1 MAEQRVFTYSVGSY
15 KLRFDLR
22 PKLDEVLQ
30 YCQSLLVCKATKI
43 LYLCQA
49 LEAELQPSQTQTTHS
64 YINKPWLVFGQS
76 RIRKKMKADLKCFR
90 TPLRC
95 YRFPPPL
102 LWVLL
107 SVSREETGLLYNKRT
122 DEKWTASIHR
132 LSPVLTASYLS
143 GCWSDNC
150 WQTVKLI

>member
-30 YCQSLLVCKATKI
+30 YSQSLLVCKATKM

-49 LEAELQPSQTQTTHS
+49 LYAELQPSQTQTCS

-76 RIRKKMKADLKCFR
+76 WIRKKTKADLQCFR
-90 TPLRC
+90 TPLSC
-95 YRFPPPL
+95 YRFPPP
-102 LWVLL
+102 
-107 SVSREETGLLYNKRT
+107 SV
-122 DEKWTASIHR
+122 
-132 LSPVLTASYLS
+132 
-143 GCWSDNC
+143 
-150 WQTVKLI
+150 